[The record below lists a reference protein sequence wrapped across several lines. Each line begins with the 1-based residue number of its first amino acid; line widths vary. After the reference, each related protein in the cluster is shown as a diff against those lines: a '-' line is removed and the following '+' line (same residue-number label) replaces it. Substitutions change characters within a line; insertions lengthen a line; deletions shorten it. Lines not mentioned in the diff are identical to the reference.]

1 MKQTSKMWIGMTVL
15 AFASSAVT
23 GAVIKN
29 TTTNEAP
36 APIFAPSPVA
46 TAAPGGFVDLTSAA
60 ESSVPSVLP
69 GNVHYR
75 GCEYSLTDIM
85 IPDAPGL
92 NAAIC
97 IRLGDDNK

>member
-29 TTTNEAP
+29 TSAKEAP

-46 TAAPGGFVDLTSAA
+46 AAVPGGYVDLTSAA
-60 ESSVPSVLP
+60 ESSV
-69 GNVHYR
+69 
-75 GCEYSLTDIM
+75 
-85 IPDAPGL
+85 
-92 NAAIC
+92 NAVVYILYLFIEVFSFLERHVVTNFRTSC
-97 IRLGDDNK
+97 